1 MSDGLLPL
9 LDAKLLLWLN
19 HAVAAHPWLYRV
31 CLFLTDQGSDV
42 MLVLTAAWLWFWPD
56 TSAAMAKAGGVVR
69 RITRRESRARLM
81 TFGVAAIGA
90 YITARLIAIA
100 VDADRPFIT
109 FLPVRGLPGAFEGL
123 RTFGSFPS
131 DHAALLAGL
140 PLVFS
145 RWSRRLGIAWAIAA
159 VALIVV
165 RVAVGFHYPSDM
177 IGGAVI
183 GLLFGAGAMLL
194 HDRSA
199 RVHRWTTGIAAGFE
213 RLPHAVPLYAGLALV
228 GVEFAMHFKH
238 VMTFIIWAYYR
249 VAG

>member
-1 MSDGLLPL
+1 MSDGLLSL

-19 HAVAAHPWLYRV
+19 HAVAAHPWLYRL
-31 CLFLTDQGSDV
+31 CLFLTDEGADLL
-42 MLVLTAAWLWFWPD
+42 LVLTAAWLWFWPD
-56 TSAAMAKAGGVVR
+56 TSTAMARAGGQVR
-69 RITRRESRARLM
+69 PITRRESRARLM

-100 VDADRPFIT
+100 VDADRPFTT
-109 FLPVRGLPGAFEGL
+109 FLPVRGLPGSFEGL

-140 PLVFS
+140 PIVFS
-145 RWSRRLGIAWAIAA
+145 RWSRRLGTAWGIAA
-159 VALIVV
+159 VALIIV

-177 IGGAVI
+177 LGGAAV
-183 GLLFGAGAMLL
+183 GLLFGGGAMLL

-199 RVHRWTTGIAAGFE
+199 RVHRWTTTIAAGFE

-249 VAG
+249 VLG